1 MTRAARI
8 RREVWA
14 TGDAASELRQAEFD
28 LDRIDLEVAG
38 LRTIRVARSRDVL
51 HDLGFDV
58 DDYTPLPLPRPI
70 QQRRRRIPTNS
81 SWRRRSRS
89 DGSLRTT
96 AGLSVGRDGQFGDD
110 DEIEWTLVPG
120 RANKGEPGPPKHVD
134 GKLARRM
141 RREPRRG
148 DPRHRAA

>member
-58 DDYTPLPLPRPI
+58 DDYTPLPLPRPT
-70 QQRRRRIPTNS
+70 QQRSTAHPDEFQLAQAIAQRRVAAHDSRAIRRT
-81 SWRRRSRS
+81 RRSVR
-89 DGSLRTT
+89 
-96 AGLSVGRDGQFGDD
+96 
-110 DEIEWTLVPG
+110 
-120 RANKGEPGPPKHVD
+120 
-134 GKLARRM
+134 
-141 RREPRRG
+141 PRR
-148 DPRHRAA
+148 